1 MIVTDKMTVFFQLLC
16 KTFIVT
22 LQKLLLENI
31 DIIVIVS
38 RDLDLTLVMVLRYIF
53 LDHFWSLFK
62 STKRFVDDWIII
74 KKYLNPITETKYQ
87 VKITQIKLKYINVG
101 HILKKKCPRGPQ

>member
-53 LDHFWSLFK
+53 LDHF
-62 STKRFVDDWIII
+62 
-74 KKYLNPITETKYQ
+74 
-87 VKITQIKLKYINVG
+87 
-101 HILKKKCPRGPQ
+101 